1 MSYVNL
7 RQETPFYG
15 NFNLPCEQP
24 RVACDNN
31 DICHAP
37 NSVVARNFAV
47 NFGCFQGADGF
58 VTQQT
63 LLELAARLL
72 PTGNPFEDG
81 LVKLA
86 RTILERPE
94 LNCMLDSINHGGSVD
109 GRISMGDVMR
119 TIDHCERQEAP
130 PMREFPGRYSGA
142 LMRQRLENE
151 YAPQRDWQQPAFSA
165 PRYAD
170 EARWSSPMSA
180 SGQRPYAND
189 SKQELLDKILARFS
203 SFEDPNSPGLIT
215 DKSLNAVA
223 SGYRLDGQPATQA
236 ERDLA
241 NELLERG
248 DVFKELDRSSMG
260 VLDGAF
266 SRGNLDFSS
275 DKYRNMSDHDLIQGV
290 KDNFR
295 QYTAGADDQ
304 YINVNELK
312 EAAGLTPSNRTFSTE
327 ARELATQLLNRPG
340 LLRDL
345 DIGTNNQGGPGYE
358 DKRFDMDNLNFIL
371 DNGRVSV

>member
-1 MSYVNL
+1 MSYVNF
-7 RQETPFYG
+7 RQETPFCG
-15 NFNLPCEQP
+15 DFSLPCEQP
-24 RVACDNN
+24 RAASDNGSWR
-31 DICHAP
+31 AP
-37 NSVVARNFAV
+37 NSVVARDFAANFDY
-47 NFGCFQGADGF
+47 FQSSDSGF

-63 LLELAARLL
+63 LQHAAGRPLSGNAFDNRMTELAR
-72 PTGNPFEDG
+72 E
-81 LVKLA
+81 
-86 RTILERPE
+86 ILSRPE
-94 LNCMLDSINHGGSVD
+94 LNCMLDSINHGGSAD
-109 GRISMGDVMR
+109 GLISMGDVMR
-119 TIDHCERQEAP
+119 TIDYCEQQEAP
-130 PMREFPGRYSGA
+130 PPREFPGRYSGA
-142 LMRQRLENE
+142 MMRQRLENE
-151 YAPQRDWQQPAFSA
+151 YAPQRDWQQPVFSA

-170 EARWSSPMSA
+170 EPRWSSPISA
-180 SGQRPYAND
+180 FGQRPYEND

-223 SGYRLDGQPATQA
+223 SGYHLDGRPTTQA

-241 NELLERG
+241 SELLERG

>member
-24 RVACDNN
+24 RVSCDNN

-37 NSVVARNFAV
+37 NSVVAQNFAA
-47 NFGCFQGADGF
+47 NFGCFPSADGF
-58 VTQQT
+58 VTRET
-63 LLELAARLL
+63 LLEFAARRL

-86 RTILERPE
+86 STILERPE
-94 LNCMLDSINHGGSVD
+94 LNCMLDAINHGGSVD

-170 EARWSSPMSA
+170 ETRWSSPMSA

-241 NELLERG
+241 SELLERG

-275 DKYRNMSDHDLIQGV
+275 NKYRNMSDHDLIQGI

-358 DKRFDMDNLNFIL
+358 DRRFDMDNLNFML